1 MNPNQPRISDG
12 AKIWDGLGSSRGTR
26 EFDVEAAIDNAPLG
40 FYQIA
45 IALACTLVIMI
56 DGFANQSIAFVAP
69 VLVHDWALRPAVLG
83 AIFSIGLFG
92 GALSAMVIGPLGG
105 RFGRKPMLVVCML
118 VFALASILTARST
131 GATSMLALRLLTGI
145 GVGGAMPLLLA
156 TTAEYSPRRFRA
168 TIVSVMYA
176 GFPLGS
182 VLGGLLSIR
191 LIPMFGWQSVFYLSG
206 LLPLAL
212 LPLVLAVVPESNAYL
227 VAVGRPRS
235 EIERI
240 LRRLGIAADSAARL
254 IIPEH
259 SRGGAGIQQL
269 FRDGRALATVLIGT
283 TCFMGVL
290 LTYVLVN
297 WTPTLLKQSGYTL
310 HIAVLSSILLNLG
323 TVLAA
328 PILGRAMD
336 RFGPYRIIGGAFV
349 IGAAFDTVIGW
360 PQDHQTTML
369 AVIFL
374 AGFFSIGAQLC
385 VVTLAT
391 IYYPTYLRA
400 TGIGMAM
407 VSGRVGAV
415 VGPSVGGGMLAA
427 GFKAAALFQLAAA
440 ASVLASLAIFLMLWR
455 VARPEAPFAARAMRS
470 ETVGLKRS
478 KLEE

>member
-1 MNPNQPRISDG
+1 MNASE
-12 AKIWDGLGSSRGTR
+12 ARGKQ
-26 EFDVEAAIDNAPLG
+26 ELDVEAAIDNAPLG

-45 IALACTLVIMI
+45 IAVVCSLVIMI
-56 DGFANQSIAFVAP
+56 DGFVNQSIAFVAP
-69 VLVHDWALRPAVLG
+69 VLVHEWALRPAVLG

-92 GALSAMVIGPLGG
+92 GALSAMVVGPLGG
-105 RFGRKPMLVVCML
+105 RFGRKPVLVVCLL
-118 VFALASILTARST
+118 VFALASIVTTRAA

-156 TTAEYSPRRFRA
+156 TTAEYSPKRFRA

-182 VLGGLLSIR
+182 VLGGLLAIR
-191 LIPMFGWQSVFYLSG
+191 LIPMFGWHSVFYLSG
-206 LLPLAL
+206 LLPLAV

-227 VAVGRPRS
+227 ITVGKPRG

-240 LRRLGIAADSAARL
+240 LRRLGIAADSTARF

-259 SRGGAGIQQL
+259 SRSGAGIQQL

-297 WTPTLLKQSGYTL
+297 WTPTLLKESGYPL
-310 HIAVLSSILLNLG
+310 SIAVLSSVLLNLG

-336 RFGPYRIIGGAFV
+336 RLGPFRIIGGAFV
-349 IGAAFDTVIGW
+349 IGAAFVTLIGW
-360 PQDHQTTML
+360 PHDHQTAML

-407 VSGRVGAV
+407 VCGRVGAV
-415 VGPSVGGGMLAA
+415 VGPSMGGAMLAA
-427 GFKAAALFQLAAA
+427 GFKPAALFQLAAL
-440 ASVLASLAIFLMLWR
+440 ASVLASLAILAMHWR
-455 VARPEAPFAARAMRS
+455 VPRPDAPFPAHAPR
-470 ETVGLKRS
+470 
-478 KLEE
+478 